1 MSNVKCALALIGGY
15 VLGRTKKAKA
25 AISLG
30 MWLSGRNYHAK
41 DILRDQVGRLTRS
54 TDGEKLISQLRG
66 PATEAGRRA
75 AVAMYEAQIN
85 RLSDTLAQR
94 TERLTATLGGS
105 EKLARDEGEA
115 VRGAVEDVATSVVPG
130 TSHNGDS
137 GSPRRG
143 DDTSTTGQSEAGQSE
158 AGQNKA
164 GQDRSAGD
172 GHDAAD
178 RRVPDRSGGQ
188 RRDALRGPRERTA
201 QASTGGGSR

>member
-1 MSNVKCALALIGGY
+1 MSNVKCALALMGGY

-54 TDGEKLISQLRG
+54 TDGEQLINQLKG

-75 AVAMYEAQIN
+75 AVAVYESQIN

-94 TERLTATLGGS
+94 TERLTAALGGS

-130 TSHNGDS
+130 TGQNGDS

-143 DDTSTTGQSEAGQSE
+143 DETSTTGQHEEGQHE
-158 AGQNKA
+158 EGQHEA
-164 GQDRSAGD
+164 GQDRGAGD

-178 RRVPDRSGGQ
+178 RRVPDRSGGR
-188 RRDALRGPRERTA
+188 RRDALRGPRERT

>member
-1 MSNVKCALALIGGY
+1 MSNVKCALALMGGY

-30 MWLSGRNYHAK
+30 LWLSGRKYHPK
-41 DILRDQVGRLTRS
+41 DILRDQAGRLARS
-54 TDGEKLISQLRG
+54 TDGEQLINQLRG

-94 TERLTATLGGS
+94 TERLTAALGGS
-105 EKLARDEGEA
+105 EQLARDEGEA

-137 GSPRRG
+137 GSGDSGSPGRG
-143 DDTSTTGQSEAGQSE
+143 DDTSTTGQHDT
-158 AGQNKA
+158 GQNGA
-164 GQDRSAGD
+164 GQDRSAVD

-178 RRVPDRSGGQ
+178 RSVPDRSGGR
-188 RRDALRGPRERTA
+188 RRDALRGPRERMA